1 MKLVTYLQNGIEQ
14 IGVLTPAEDAVV
26 PAGMLGLDF
35 ADMAELAVQMTD
47 AQRDTAAALL
57 PEKAGEGIPLEQV
70 KLLAPPVFSAMWRT
84 DWIPIPLPVRLDD
97 WKISFFFRILPSKVF
112 STWIR
117 SR

>member
-1 MKLVTYLQNGIEQ
+1 MESLYLHRAITDLVDSTCCCKRVPKIIPVICTYYFAERGLRLCISVIFTQAQ
-14 IGVLTPAEDAVV
+14 HDLRREDAVITGEA
-26 PAGMLGLDF
+26 AGTTG
-35 ADMAELAVQMTD
+35 TH
-47 AQRDTAAALL
+47 
-57 PEKAGEGIPLEQV
+57 
-70 KLLAPPVFSAMWRT
+70 SAMWRT